1 MKERIYVINLR
12 KDFIKKPRWKR
23 ANRAIRFIREFIKKH
38 MKAEKVKISKS
49 INEKIWERS
58 RQKPPG
64 KIRVKAR
71 KLDNGTVE
79 VQAVEFIDLTTK
91 VEEGKDAEKTNRKD

>member
-23 ANRAIRFIREFIKKH
+23 ANRAIRFIREFVKKH
-38 MKAEKVKISKS
+38 MKAERVKISKS

-64 KIRVKAR
+64 KIRIKAME
-71 KLDNGTVE
+71 LEDGTVE
-79 VQAVEFIDLTTK
+79 VQAVEFIDLTMK
-91 VEEGKDAEKTNRKD
+91 EEEEKDAKKENRKD